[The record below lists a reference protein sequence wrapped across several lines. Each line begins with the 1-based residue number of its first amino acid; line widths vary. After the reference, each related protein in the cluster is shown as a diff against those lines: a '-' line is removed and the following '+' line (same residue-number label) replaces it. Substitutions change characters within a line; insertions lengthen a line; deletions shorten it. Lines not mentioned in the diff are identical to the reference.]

1 MASPK
6 LDIWIYSDLPKNQR
20 QARKNKTLTNNR
32 TMTTTYTNAKN
43 WLVQAELLAKSGLTD
58 LIAGKDSGAGYG
70 KAIIGDFSIM
80 MPATY
85 SLVRNRNI
93 MHHETISK
101 DGCWVRYVEGT
112 RLDLKDVQ
120 FFWGSA
126 ALAQSDHT
134 LLHEDKAKKAELA
147 LESILADLS
156 VLNIPDGVK
165 LEISLSNHNP
175 ERWGQEI
182 KRRVEG
188 THTFEHLHP
197 VTRSIVTKTV
207 EIVVTGIY
215 PEGFGSIAHCL
226 FGEASLVLDPS
237 ELAIAL
243 DIGSS
248 TWLITVFNGSGAVID
263 RHLIEGGAGELHSMI
278 AETLDKRN
286 DRVSLLSK
294 DVKHSP
300 SLVNQGIIEATFTY
314 GGNHLTG
321 KKFETEYS
329 QCLDQWWSTRI
340 EKFANFV
347 TAGNYLD
354 RAKYLVAWGGGVSLP
369 VVDQN
374 LADLGFVVLNNPQF
388 INALGLKLLTQIAEG
403 A

>member
-1 MASPK
+1 M
-6 LDIWIYSDLPKNQR
+6 DIWIYGDLPKSQVQSR
-20 QARKNKTLTNNR
+20 EIKTFKKIL
-32 TMTTTYTNAKN
+32 TMTSTTTNPQN
-43 WLVQAELLAKSGLTD
+43 WLVQADLLANSGLTD
-58 LIAGKDSGAGYG
+58 ITAGKDAGAGYG
-70 KAIIGDFSIM
+70 KAVYGDFSIM
-80 MPATY
+80 MPAAYT
-85 SLVRNRNI
+85 LVRNRNI
-93 MHHETISK
+93 THHQTISK
-101 DGCWVRYVEGT
+101 DGAWVRYVEGS

-126 ALAQSDHT
+126 AIAQTDHI
-134 LLHEDKAKKAELA
+134 LLCDDKAKKAELA
-147 LESILADLS
+147 LESILADLA

-165 LEISLSNHNP
+165 LSISLSNHNP
-175 ERWGQEI
+175 ERWATEI
-182 KRRVEG
+182 KRRVSG
-188 THTFEHLHP
+188 IHSFEHLHP
-197 VTRSIVTKTV
+197 VSRCLVTKTV
-207 EIVVTGIY
+207 DIAVTGVY

-226 FGEASLVLDPS
+226 FGEASLILDPS

-248 TWLITVFNGSGAVID
+248 TWIITVFDGSGAVID

-278 AETLDKRN
+278 VEALDKRN
-286 DRVSLLSK
+286 DKLSLLSR

-300 SLVNQGIIEATFTY
+300 SLVNKGILDGTFTY

-329 QCLDQWWSTRI
+329 ECLDEWWSTRI

-354 RAKYLVAWGGGVSLP
+354 RAKHLVAWGGGASLP
-369 VVDQN
+369 IVDQN
-374 LADLGFVVLNNPQF
+374 LADLGFTTLKNSQY
-388 INALGLKLLTQIAEG
+388 INALGLKLLTEISKG

>member
-1 MASPK
+1 
-6 LDIWIYSDLPKNQR
+6 
-20 QARKNKTLTNNR
+20 
-32 TMTTTYTNAKN
+32 MTSTTANATN
-43 WLVQAELLAKSGLTD
+43 WLLQTDLISKSGLTD

-70 KAIIGDFSIM
+70 KGLYGDFSIM
-80 MPATY
+80 MPAAY
-85 SLVRNRNI
+85 SLVRNRSRT
-93 MHHETISK
+93 HHQTIAK
-101 DGCWVRYVEGT
+101 DGCWVKYADGHRA
-112 RLDLKDVQ
+112 DLRETE

-126 ALAQSDHT
+126 AIAENDHI
-134 LLHEDKAKKAELA
+134 LLHDDKAKKAELV
-147 LESILADLS
+147 LESILADLA

-165 LEISLSNHNP
+165 LSISLSNHNP
-175 ERWGQEI
+175 ERWATEI
-182 KRRVEG
+182 KRRVSG

-248 TWLITVFNGSGAVID
+248 TWLVTVFNGSGAVID
-263 RHLIEGGAGELHSMI
+263 RHLIEGGCGELHSMI

-286 DRVSLLSK
+286 DKVSLLSR
-294 DVKHSP
+294 DMKHSP
-300 SLVNQGIIEATFTY
+300 SWVNKGILEGTFTY

-329 QCLDQWWSTRI
+329 KCLDEWWSSRI

-347 TAGNYLD
+347 TSGNYLD
-354 RAKYLVAWGGGVSLP
+354 KAKCLVAWGGGVSLP

-374 LADLGFVVLNNPQF
+374 LADLGFVVLKNPQY
-388 INALGLKLLTQIAEG
+388 INALGLKLLTEISIG

>member
-1 MASPK
+1 MTA
-6 LDIWIYSDLPKNQR
+6 IYS
-20 QARKNKTLTNNR
+20 
-32 TMTTTYTNAKN
+32 NAQN
-43 WLVQAELLAKSGLTD
+43 WLNLADKVANSGLTD
-58 LIAGKDSGAGYG
+58 LTAGKDPGAGYG
-70 KAIIGDFSIM
+70 KAIMGDFSIM
-80 MPATY
+80 MPAAY
-85 SLVRNRNI
+85 SVVRNRNN
-93 MHHETISK
+93 HLHETISK
-101 DGCWVRYVEGT
+101 DGAWVRYVEGS

-126 ALAQSDHT
+126 AIAQADHI

-147 LESILADLS
+147 LESILADLAI
-156 VLNIPDGVK
+156 LNIPSGVK
-165 LEISLSNHNP
+165 LSISLSNHNP
-175 ERWGQEI
+175 ERWGGEI
-182 KRRVEG
+182 KRRVQG
-188 THTFEHLHP
+188 IHTFQHKHP
-197 VTRSIVTKTV
+197 INREIITKTV
-207 EIVVTGIY
+207 EIAVTGIY

-226 FGEASLVLDPS
+226 FGVRGASRS
-237 ELAIAL
+237 EPTLALEESEIAIAL

-248 TWLITVFNGSGAVID
+248 TWLITVFNGNGAVID
-263 RHLIEGGAGELHSMI
+263 RHLIEGGAGELHTMI
-278 AETLDKRN
+278 ANALDKRN

-300 SLVNQGIIEATFTY
+300 SLVNRGILEGTFTY

-347 TAGNYLD
+347 TSGNYLD

-388 INALGLKLLTQIAEG
+388 INALGLKLLTQIDN
-403 A
+403 

>member
-1 MASPK
+1 
-6 LDIWIYSDLPKNQR
+6 LTKNQR
-20 QARKNKTLTNNR
+20 QARKIKTLTIIG
-32 TMTTTYTNAKN
+32 TMTTVYSNAKN
-43 WLVQAELLAKSGLTD
+43 WLVQADLLAKSGLTN

-80 MPATY
+80 MPAAY

-101 DGCWVRYVEGT
+101 DGAWVRYVEGT
-112 RLDLKDVQ
+112 RLDLKDIQ

-126 ALAQSDHT
+126 ALAQTDHT

-147 LESILADLS
+147 LESILADLA

-175 ERWGQEI
+175 ERWATEI
-182 KRRVEG
+182 KCRVEG
-188 THTFEHLHP
+188 THTFEHLHA
-197 VTRSIVTKTV
+197 VTRSIVSKTV

-248 TWLITVFNGSGAVID
+248 TWLVTVFNGSGAVID
-263 RHLIEGGAGELHSMI
+263 RHLIEGGAGELHTMI
-278 AETLDKRN
+278 AEALDKRN

-300 SLVNQGIIEATFTY
+300 SLVNQGIKDGTFTY

-329 QCLDQWWSTRI
+329 QCLDQWWSNRI

-374 LADLGFVVLNNPQF
+374 LASIGFVVLNNPQF
-388 INALGLKLLTQIAEG
+388 INALGLKLLTQIAKG